1 MYRRSLEDELIRSS
15 KEYPTVTIVGPRQS
29 GKTTLARMTF
39 PEYEYVNL
47 EQPEYR
53 NLAIEDPKSF
63 FHRFQSPMII
73 DEIQNVPQL
82 LSWIQVKTDETP
94 QLKGQ
99 FILTGSHQLM
109 LHEAISQSLAGR
121 TALLTLLP
129 FSLEELPPETL
140 SQERDTLL
148 FKGFMPRIHDQNIRA
163 QRFYRDYYM
172 TYVERDVR
180 RLLAIENQQAFE
192 LLMRLL
198 AGSVGQEVNYSR
210 LSTQVG
216 ISAPQI
222 KRWIGVLEA
231 SFILFK
237 LPPYFNN
244 LGKRLTKSPKI
255 YFIEPGLAVY
265 LLGIETPDQLERDPA
280 FGGLFE
286 NMLVTEA
293 LKNRYNLGKESGLYF
308 FRDHHQNEIDLL
320 YPQSNRYVPVEI
332 KSSRT
337 YRKEFLKGIQYFQ
350 KLSGQIDP
358 GLLIY
363 DGDLEIETPIARIR
377 NFRTAFRRES
387 FPRISQSSQHL

>member
-1 MYRRSLEDELIRSS
+1 MYERKLKDELIQTSQ
-15 KEYPTVTIVGPRQS
+15 EYPVVTIIGPRQS

-39 PEYEYVNL
+39 PDYEYVNL

-53 NLAIEDPKSF
+53 NLAIEDPKTF
-63 FHRFQSPMII
+63 FHRFPTPVIL

-82 LSWIQVKTDETP
+82 LSWIQIEIDEAP
-94 QLKGQ
+94 QLKAQ
-99 FILTGSHQLM
+99 FILTGSHQLT

-129 FSLEELPPETL
+129 FSLEELPAETVA
-140 SQERDTLL
+140 QERNTLL
-148 FKGFMPRIHDQNIRA
+148 FQGFMPRIHDQHIRA

-180 RLLAIENQQAFE
+180 RLLAIENLQAFE

-198 AGSVGQEVNYSR
+198 AGSVGQEINYSR

-237 LPPYFNN
+237 LPPYFNT

-265 LLGIETPDQLERDPA
+265 LLGIEKPEQVERDPA

-286 NMLVTEA
+286 NMVVTEA
-293 LKNRYNLGKESGLYF
+293 LKSRYNRGKESGLYF

-320 YPQSNRYVPVEI
+320 YPKGNRYMPIEI

-350 KLSGQIDP
+350 KLSEQSDP

-363 DGDLEIETPIARIR
+363 DGDLEMETPAAHIH
-377 NFRTAFRRES
+377 NFRRVFDRL
-387 FPRISQSSQHL
+387 FLK

>member
-1 MYRRSLEDELIRSS
+1 MYRRVLENELIRTS
-15 KEYPTVTIVGPRQS
+15 KEYPVVTIVGPRQS
-29 GKTTLARMTF
+29 GKTTLVRMTF

-53 NLAIEDPKSF
+53 NLAIEDPKTF
-63 FHRFQSPMII
+63 FHRFQTPMII
-73 DEIQNVPQL
+73 DEIQHVPQL

-94 QLKGQ
+94 RSKGQ

-109 LHEAISQSLAGR
+109 LHEAISQSLSGR

-129 FSLEELPPETL
+129 FSLEELPAETV
-140 SQERDTLL
+140 SQDRDTLL
-148 FKGFMPRIHDQNIRA
+148 FQGFMPRIHDQHIRA
-163 QRFYRDYYM
+163 QRFYRDYYL

-198 AGSVGQEVNYSR
+198 AGNIGREINYSR
-210 LSTQVG
+210 LSSQVG

-265 LLGIETPDQLERDPA
+265 LLGIETTDQVERDPA

-286 NMLVTEA
+286 NMVVTEA
-293 LKNRYNLGKESGLYF
+293 LKRRHNLGKEGRLYF
-308 FRDHHQNEIDLL
+308 YRDHHQNEIDLL
-320 YPQSNRYVPVEI
+320 YPEGNAYVPIEI

-337 YRKEFLKGIQYFQ
+337 YRKDFLKGIQYFQ
-350 KLSGQIDP
+350 KLSDNRNP
-358 GLLIY
+358 GVLVY
-363 DGDLEIETPIARIR
+363 DGDLEIETPVARVR
-377 NFRTAFRRES
+377 NFRSVFRG
-387 FPRISQSSQHL
+387 